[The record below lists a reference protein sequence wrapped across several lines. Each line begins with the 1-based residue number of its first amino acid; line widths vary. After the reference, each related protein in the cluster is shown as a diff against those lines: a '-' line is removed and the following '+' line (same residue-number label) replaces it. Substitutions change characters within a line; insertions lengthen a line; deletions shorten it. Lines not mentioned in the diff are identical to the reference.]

1 MAEIQPKI
9 IGLMNT
15 NLEDGRDLFDF
26 LISNQEEVLLSYKS
40 VRDRLIVTNKKL
52 LVIDVQGITGRKKEY
67 TILPLSKLTAFSCES
82 SGTFDLDA
90 ELKVWG
96 SAINQMEFQFLK
108 GTDIRPLVKILN
120 EHLCG

>member
-1 MAEIQPKI
+1 M
-9 IGLMNT
+9 
-15 NLEDGRDLFDF
+15 
-26 LISNQEEVLLSYKS
+26 S
-40 VRDRLIVTNKKL
+40 
-52 LVIDVQGITGRKKEY
+52 
-67 TILPLSKLTAFSCES
+67 LPLSKLTAFSCES

>member
-15 NLEDGRDLFDF
+15 NLEDGRDLFGF
-26 LISNQEEVLLSYKS
+26 LISDQEEVLLSYKS
-40 VRDRLIVTNKKL
+40 VRDRLIVTSKKL
-52 LVIDVQGITGRKKEY
+52 LIIDIQGVVGRKKEY
-67 TILPLSKLTAFSCES
+67 MVLPFSKLTGFSCES
-82 SGTFDLDA
+82 AGTFDLDA
-90 ELKVWG
+90 ELKVWA

-108 GTDIRPLVKILN
+108 GTDIRPLVKVLN